1 MVSVSEH
8 LDVGVE
14 DGEHLVLGDAAKR
27 RVLWHH
33 GYIAKVVQRGEDA
46 QLAELGD
53 AGDEDELLV
62 LVAHLHHLVE
72 FLHDASHLLQ
82 LAGLVKV
89 IQQGRIVFVYD
100 DHMTTVFR
108 PISLCRPWMIFLNLV
123 PGEPS
128 VFVMQYFSSW

>member
-14 DGEHLVLGDAAKR
+14 YGQQLVLGDAAKR
-27 RVLWHH
+27 RVLRHH
-33 GYIAKVVQRGEDA
+33 GYIAKIVQGGEDA

-53 AGDEDELLV
+53 ARDEDELLV

-72 FLHDASHLLQ
+72 LLHDASHLLQ

-89 IQQGRIVFVYD
+89 IQQGRIVLVED
-100 DHMTTVFR
+100 DDGLACEGNPTGAHRTR
-108 PISLCRPWMIFLNLV
+108 R
-123 PGEPS
+123 G
-128 VFVMQYFSSW
+128 